1 MKSRIITFVTLCLLL
16 AAITACT
23 PQSLSPQDIG
33 NSSGGQSISS
43 ENVTDLND
51 ANILIAYFTR
61 LDNTDADLD
70 EIIQGGG
77 PYGNLGESFEDADV
91 DAITSASI
99 TVMNDQAQGNV
110 ETLAQMIHESVGGTL
125 FSIQTERSYPVNYD
139 ELIELGGDEKNT
151 NARPSLSVQVDD
163 MDSYDVIFIGYPNW
177 WYDMPM
183 AVYQFLESYDFSGKT
198 VIPFASSAGSGFSG
212 TIGTIQ
218 ELLPD
223 ASVLENGL
231 HIHMTDVAQAQQQ
244 VDEWLAQLGF

>member
-23 PQSLSPQDIG
+23 PQSLSPQDTG

-177 WYDMPM
+177 WYDIRNFC
-183 AVYQFLESYDFSGKT
+183 FLL
-198 VIPFASSAGSGFSG
+198 
-212 TIGTIQ
+212 IQ
-218 ELLPD
+218 LRTRKM
-223 ASVLENGL
+223 SKS
-231 HIHMTDVAQAQQQ
+231 
-244 VDEWLAQLGF
+244 F